1 MRRHCRNDAFKI
13 FEYLLTERIMKTK
26 DGKFNDNLI
35 KILTSRDKDGYTLLH
50 CAAEGGSIDIIRAII
65 KSMNQVN
72 ETFKIKIDD
81 TTYDGRTVLHFACK
95 NKHFALCRE
104 LLVDSD
110 YKHSLLHKTSKQEW
124 NAAHFAAVGGD
135 KHIMDILHNKNLDIK
150 IETGNGLN
158 ILDIACIHNHIDLF
172 KDLLGQKSLN
182 LPLNKSDARGW
193 TIAHFAAMVGNTII
207 FDSLIE
213 NKLEMVRTKDL

>member
-1 MRRHCRNDAFKI
+1 M
-13 FEYLLTERIMKTK
+13 
-26 DGKFNDNLI
+26 
-35 KILTSRDKDGYTLLH
+35 
-50 CAAEGGSIDIIRAII
+50 
-65 KSMNQVN
+65 
-72 ETFKIKIDD
+72 
-81 TTYDGRTVLHFACK
+81 
-95 NKHFALCRE
+95 
-104 LLVDSD
+104 
-110 YKHSLLHKTSKQEW
+110 
-124 NAAHFAAVGGD
+124 GGD

>member
-1 MRRHCRNDAFKI
+1 MRRHFRNGAFKV

-26 DGKFNDNLI
+26 DGKFIDNLI
-35 KILTSRDKDGYTLLH
+35 KILTSRDKYGYTLLH

-81 TTYDGRTVLHFACK
+81 TTYDDRRVLHLACK

-110 YKHSLLHKTSKQEW
+110 YKHSLLH
-124 NAAHFAAVGGD
+124 
-135 KHIMDILHNKNLDIK
+135 
-150 IETGNGLN
+150 
-158 ILDIACIHNHIDLF
+158 
-172 KDLLGQKSLN
+172 
-182 LPLNKSDARGW
+182 
-193 TIAHFAAMVGNTII
+193 
-207 FDSLIE
+207 
-213 NKLEMVRTKDL
+213 